1 MPNAGHD
8 LPGAGYFSPDQ
19 LPPLWEDP
27 ILISRIELVCR
38 KVREDDF
45 AVYVD

>member
-1 MPNAGHD
+1 MLKAGHD

-19 LPPLWEDP
+19 LPPLWEDR
-27 ILISRIELVCR
+27 ILKSQRELVCR

-45 AVYVD
+45 SVFVD